1 MRKVFGFGETVLDI
15 IFKDGQPRAAK
26 PGGSVLNAFV
36 SLGRLGWEPC
46 FVSEYGQDNVGRLI
60 DDYLLENG
68 VNTKYINHFTD
79 GQSALAMA
87 FLDDDNNANYT
98 FYKNFPDERLQ
109 ELPEDIAADDI
120 ILFGSISV
128 SYTHLT
134 LPTSD
139 LV

>member
-36 SLGRLGWEPC
+36 SLGRLGWDPC

-60 DDYLLENG
+60 DEYLLENG
-68 VNTKYINHFTD
+68 VNTKYINRFTD

-87 FLDDDNNANYT
+87 FLIPST
-98 FYKNFPDERLQ
+98 RIFRLS
-109 ELPEDIAADDI
+109 AFRTCRK
-120 ILFGSISV
+120 ILGLMTLFFSV
-128 SYTHLT
+128 LYMPARGRYGNLW
-134 LPTSD
+134 
-139 LV
+139 